1 MMLEIKDIHKNFGKT
16 KVLKGI
22 NLNVSEKDIVVII
35 GPSGS
40 GKSTLLRVINE
51 LEKPNKGQIIFE
63 GKAVT
68 NVDEYR
74 KKVGM
79 VFQHFNLFPHLTVLD
94 NLILAPV
101 KLKIKNKEDAYFG
114 IVNSIAELFDYLDN
128 MEAFSS
134 QTVNRVIAGYT
145 RPWISKKDKSLFD
158 WVEGDHQWK
167 WNSTNKNWINK
178 PNSRS
183 EIGCIHSVQ
192 GVDLNYVGVIISN
205 DIEIIDGEL
214 HGNIINYKDENGK
227 FAKADFSQK
236 GFDDY
241 IKNIYY
247 VLLSRG
253 ISGIRV
259 YFEDKK
265 MEKYFKKF
273 MEIEE

>member
-101 KLKIKNKEDAYFG
+101 KLKIKNKEDAIIEARKLLKDVGLSDKENTYPSNLSG
-114 IVNSIAELFDYLDN
+114 GQKQRIAIIRTLMMNPKIILFDEPTSALDPEMVEEVLELMKKLAKDGMTMIVVSHEMKFAREVATKMIFMVDGKIEEEGTPN
-128 MEAFSS
+128 QIFEHPKSDRLREF
-134 QTVNRVIAGYT
+134 
-145 RPWISKKDKSLFD
+145 ISKIKD
-158 WVEGDHQWK
+158 
-167 WNSTNKNWINK
+167 
-178 PNSRS
+178 
-183 EIGCIHSVQ
+183 
-192 GVDLNYVGVIISN
+192 
-205 DIEIIDGEL
+205 
-214 HGNIINYKDENGK
+214 
-227 FAKADFSQK
+227 
-236 GFDDY
+236 
-241 IKNIYY
+241 
-247 VLLSRG
+247 
-253 ISGIRV
+253 
-259 YFEDKK
+259 
-265 MEKYFKKF
+265 
-273 MEIEE
+273 

>member
-16 KVLKGI
+16 KVLKGV

-101 KLKIKNKEDAYFG
+101 KLKIKNKEDAIIEARKLLKDVGLSDKENTYPSNLSG
-114 IVNSIAELFDYLDN
+114 GQKQRIAIIRTLMMNPKIILFDEPTSALDPEMVEEVLELMKKLAKDGMTMIVVSHEMTFAREVATKMIFMVDGKIEEEGTPN
-128 MEAFSS
+128 QIFEHPKSDRLKEF
-134 QTVNRVIAGYT
+134 
-145 RPWISKKDKSLFD
+145 ISKIKD
-158 WVEGDHQWK
+158 
-167 WNSTNKNWINK
+167 
-178 PNSRS
+178 
-183 EIGCIHSVQ
+183 
-192 GVDLNYVGVIISN
+192 
-205 DIEIIDGEL
+205 
-214 HGNIINYKDENGK
+214 
-227 FAKADFSQK
+227 
-236 GFDDY
+236 
-241 IKNIYY
+241 
-247 VLLSRG
+247 
-253 ISGIRV
+253 
-259 YFEDKK
+259 
-265 MEKYFKKF
+265 
-273 MEIEE
+273 

>member
-1 MMLEIKDIHKNFGKT
+1 MMLEIKDIHKNFGKI

-101 KLKIKNKEDAYFG
+101 KLKIKNKEDAIIEARKLLKDVGLSDKENAYPSNLSG
-114 IVNSIAELFDYLDN
+114 GQKQRIAIIRTLMMDPKIILFDEPTSALDPEMVEEVLELMKKLAKDGMTMIVVSHEMKFAREVATKMIFMVDGKIEEEGTPN
-128 MEAFSS
+128 QIFEHPKSDRLKEF
-134 QTVNRVIAGYT
+134 
-145 RPWISKKDKSLFD
+145 ISKIKD
-158 WVEGDHQWK
+158 
-167 WNSTNKNWINK
+167 
-178 PNSRS
+178 
-183 EIGCIHSVQ
+183 
-192 GVDLNYVGVIISN
+192 
-205 DIEIIDGEL
+205 
-214 HGNIINYKDENGK
+214 
-227 FAKADFSQK
+227 
-236 GFDDY
+236 
-241 IKNIYY
+241 
-247 VLLSRG
+247 
-253 ISGIRV
+253 
-259 YFEDKK
+259 
-265 MEKYFKKF
+265 
-273 MEIEE
+273 

>member
-16 KVLKGI
+16 KVLKGV

-101 KLKIKNKEDAYFG
+101 KLKIINKEDAIIEARKLLKDVGLSDKENTYPSNLSG
-114 IVNSIAELFDYLDN
+114 GQKQRIAIIRTLMMDPKIILFDEPTSALDPEMVEEVLELMKKLAKDGMTMIVVSHEMKFAREVATKMIFMVDGKIEEEGTPN
-128 MEAFSS
+128 QIFEHPKSDRLKEF
-134 QTVNRVIAGYT
+134 
-145 RPWISKKDKSLFD
+145 ISKIKD
-158 WVEGDHQWK
+158 
-167 WNSTNKNWINK
+167 
-178 PNSRS
+178 
-183 EIGCIHSVQ
+183 
-192 GVDLNYVGVIISN
+192 
-205 DIEIIDGEL
+205 
-214 HGNIINYKDENGK
+214 
-227 FAKADFSQK
+227 
-236 GFDDY
+236 
-241 IKNIYY
+241 
-247 VLLSRG
+247 
-253 ISGIRV
+253 
-259 YFEDKK
+259 
-265 MEKYFKKF
+265 
-273 MEIEE
+273 

>member
-101 KLKIKNKEDAYFG
+101 KLKIKNKEDAIIEARKLLKDVGLSDKENTYPSNLSG
-114 IVNSIAELFDYLDN
+114 GQKQRIAIIRTLMMNPKIILFDEPTSALDPEMVEEVLELMKKLAKDGMTMIVVSHEMKFAREVATKMIFMVDGKIEEEGTPN
-128 MEAFSS
+128 QIFEHPKSDRLKEF
-134 QTVNRVIAGYT
+134 
-145 RPWISKKDKSLFD
+145 ISKIKD
-158 WVEGDHQWK
+158 
-167 WNSTNKNWINK
+167 
-178 PNSRS
+178 
-183 EIGCIHSVQ
+183 
-192 GVDLNYVGVIISN
+192 
-205 DIEIIDGEL
+205 
-214 HGNIINYKDENGK
+214 
-227 FAKADFSQK
+227 
-236 GFDDY
+236 
-241 IKNIYY
+241 
-247 VLLSRG
+247 
-253 ISGIRV
+253 
-259 YFEDKK
+259 
-265 MEKYFKKF
+265 
-273 MEIEE
+273 

>member
-16 KVLKGI
+16 KVLKGV

-101 KLKIKNKEDAYFG
+101 KLKIKNKEDAIIEARKLLKDVGLSDKENTYPSNLSG
-114 IVNSIAELFDYLDN
+114 GQKQRIAIIRTLMMNPKIILFDEPTSALDPEMVEEVLELMKKLAKDGMTMIVVSHEMKFAREVATKMIFMVDGKIEEEGTPN
-128 MEAFSS
+128 QIFEHPKSDRLKEF
-134 QTVNRVIAGYT
+134 
-145 RPWISKKDKSLFD
+145 ISKIKD
-158 WVEGDHQWK
+158 
-167 WNSTNKNWINK
+167 
-178 PNSRS
+178 
-183 EIGCIHSVQ
+183 
-192 GVDLNYVGVIISN
+192 
-205 DIEIIDGEL
+205 
-214 HGNIINYKDENGK
+214 
-227 FAKADFSQK
+227 
-236 GFDDY
+236 
-241 IKNIYY
+241 
-247 VLLSRG
+247 
-253 ISGIRV
+253 
-259 YFEDKK
+259 
-265 MEKYFKKF
+265 
-273 MEIEE
+273 

>member
-1 MMLEIKDIHKNFGKT
+1 MMLEIKDIHKNFGKI

-101 KLKIKNKEDAYFG
+101 KLKIKNKEDAIIEARKLLKDVGLSDKENTYPSNLSG
-114 IVNSIAELFDYLDN
+114 GQKQRIAIIRTLMMDPKIILFDEPTSALDPEMVEEVLELMKKLAKDGMTMIVVSHEMKFAREVATKMIFMVDGRIEEEGTPN
-128 MEAFSS
+128 QIFEHPKSDRLKEF
-134 QTVNRVIAGYT
+134 
-145 RPWISKKDKSLFD
+145 ISKIKD
-158 WVEGDHQWK
+158 
-167 WNSTNKNWINK
+167 
-178 PNSRS
+178 
-183 EIGCIHSVQ
+183 
-192 GVDLNYVGVIISN
+192 
-205 DIEIIDGEL
+205 
-214 HGNIINYKDENGK
+214 
-227 FAKADFSQK
+227 
-236 GFDDY
+236 
-241 IKNIYY
+241 
-247 VLLSRG
+247 
-253 ISGIRV
+253 
-259 YFEDKK
+259 
-265 MEKYFKKF
+265 
-273 MEIEE
+273 

>member
-16 KVLKGI
+16 KVLKGV

-101 KLKIKNKEDAYFG
+101 KLKIKNKEDAIIEARKLLKDVGLSDKENTYPSNLSG
-114 IVNSIAELFDYLDN
+114 GQKQRIAIIRTLMMNPKIILFDEPTSALDPEMVEEVLELMKKLAKN
-128 MEAFSS
+128 GMTMIVVSHEMKFAREVATKMIFMVDGKIEEEGTPNQIFEHPKSD
-134 QTVNRVIAGYT
+134 RLKEF
-145 RPWISKKDKSLFD
+145 ISKIKD
-158 WVEGDHQWK
+158 
-167 WNSTNKNWINK
+167 
-178 PNSRS
+178 
-183 EIGCIHSVQ
+183 
-192 GVDLNYVGVIISN
+192 
-205 DIEIIDGEL
+205 
-214 HGNIINYKDENGK
+214 
-227 FAKADFSQK
+227 
-236 GFDDY
+236 
-241 IKNIYY
+241 
-247 VLLSRG
+247 
-253 ISGIRV
+253 
-259 YFEDKK
+259 
-265 MEKYFKKF
+265 
-273 MEIEE
+273 

>member
-16 KVLKGI
+16 KVLKGV

-101 KLKIKNKEDAYFG
+101 KLKIKNKEDAILEARKLLKDVGLSDKENTYPSNLSG
-114 IVNSIAELFDYLDN
+114 GQKQRIAIIRTLMMNPKIILFDEPTSALDPEMVEEVLELMKKLAKDGMTMIVVSHEMKFAREVATKMIFMVDGKIEEEGTPN
-128 MEAFSS
+128 QIFEHPKSDRLKEF
-134 QTVNRVIAGYT
+134 
-145 RPWISKKDKSLFD
+145 ISKIKD
-158 WVEGDHQWK
+158 
-167 WNSTNKNWINK
+167 
-178 PNSRS
+178 
-183 EIGCIHSVQ
+183 
-192 GVDLNYVGVIISN
+192 
-205 DIEIIDGEL
+205 
-214 HGNIINYKDENGK
+214 
-227 FAKADFSQK
+227 
-236 GFDDY
+236 
-241 IKNIYY
+241 
-247 VLLSRG
+247 
-253 ISGIRV
+253 
-259 YFEDKK
+259 
-265 MEKYFKKF
+265 
-273 MEIEE
+273 

>member
-16 KVLKGI
+16 KVLKGV

-101 KLKIKNKEDAYFG
+101 KLKIKNKEDAIIEARKLLKDVGLSDKENTYPSNLSG
-114 IVNSIAELFDYLDN
+114 GQKQRIAIIRTLMMNPKIILFDEPTSALDPEMVEEVLELMKKLAKDDMTMIVVSHEMKFAREVATKMIFMVDGKIEEEGTPN
-128 MEAFSS
+128 QIFEHPKSDRLKEF
-134 QTVNRVIAGYT
+134 
-145 RPWISKKDKSLFD
+145 ISKIKD
-158 WVEGDHQWK
+158 
-167 WNSTNKNWINK
+167 
-178 PNSRS
+178 
-183 EIGCIHSVQ
+183 
-192 GVDLNYVGVIISN
+192 
-205 DIEIIDGEL
+205 
-214 HGNIINYKDENGK
+214 
-227 FAKADFSQK
+227 
-236 GFDDY
+236 
-241 IKNIYY
+241 
-247 VLLSRG
+247 
-253 ISGIRV
+253 
-259 YFEDKK
+259 
-265 MEKYFKKF
+265 
-273 MEIEE
+273 